1 MFGVILGK
9 AIFEKIPINSYLD
22 RTLLR
27 QLLCVD
33 NTVTL
38 ADMFGYDKELFQ
50 SWNFLLNNQINDMG
64 LETYFV
70 VAKENSD
77 NSTIDSV

>member
-1 MFGVILGK
+1 
-9 AIFEKIPINSYLD
+9 
-22 RTLLR
+22 
-27 QLLCVD
+27 
-33 NTVTL
+33 
-38 ADMFGYDKELFQ
+38 MFGYDKELFQ